1 MTYRLFISNSLNP
14 YHNLAIEERLLHEV
28 GDDELILYLWRNEK
42 TVVIGRN
49 QNIYAEVNLKELEK
63 IGGYPTRRLSGG
75 GAVYHDEGNINFTFV
90 AQTPHFN
97 TERQTE
103 IVLNAIRSLG
113 FDAQKTG
120 RNDLTIDGRKFS
132 GHSFYKTG
140 NRQFHNGTV
149 LINTN
154 PEIMSKVLTPSI
166 EKLQSKGVKSVRSR
180 TVNLAELDPSI
191 TWKTV
196 QDALI
201 QSFKDYILSEGNNQ
215 QLTVNSQRSTINGQ
229 KLEFEL
235 ESESTVRAN
244 NATHRLTDFENRD
257 FIFNKIAD
265 FTIEKTLH
273 TDNGNVTL
281 HLLIE
286 KEMIKDVQIFTD
298 SLNTDISAMRNGLL
312 NKKINEIEF

>member
-1 MTYRLFISNSLNP
+1 M
-14 YHNLAIEERLLHEV
+14 
-28 GDDELILYLWRNEK
+28 ILYLWRNEK

-97 TERQTE
+97 TERHME

-154 PEIMSKVLTPSI
+154 QEIMSRVLTPSI

-180 TVNLAELDPSI
+180 TVNLAELNPSI

-196 QDALI
+196 QNALI
-201 QSFKDYILSEGNNQ
+201 QSYKDYILSESNNR
-215 QLTVNSQRSTINGQ
+215 QLVIIDKLPLKNTI
-229 KLEFEL
+229 
-235 ESESTVRAN
+235 
-244 NATHRLTDFENRD
+244 HRLTDFEDRD

-312 NKKINEIEF
+312 NKKINEIDF

>member
-1 MTYRLFISNSLNP
+1 MTYKLFISNSLNP

-28 GDDELILYLWRNEK
+28 GDDELILYLWHNEK

-97 TERQTE
+97 TERHTE

-154 PEIMSKVLTPSI
+154 QEIMSRVLTPSI

-180 TVNLAELDPSI
+180 TVNLAELNPSI

-196 QDALI
+196 QNALI
-201 QSFKDYILSEGNNQ
+201 QSYKDYILSESNNR
-215 QLTVNSQRSTINGQ
+215 QLVIIDKLPPKNTI
-229 KLEFEL
+229 
-235 ESESTVRAN
+235 
-244 NATHRLTDFENRD
+244 HRLTDFEDRD

-312 NKKINEIEF
+312 NKKINEIDF

>member
-113 FDAQKTG
+113 FDAKKTG

-154 PEIMSKVLTPSI
+154 QEIMSKVLTPSI

-201 QSFKDYILSEGNNQ
+201 QSYKDYILSESNNR
-215 QLTVNSQRSTINGQ
+215 QLVIIDKLPLKNTI
-229 KLEFEL
+229 
-235 ESESTVRAN
+235 
-244 NATHRLTDFENRD
+244 HRLTDFEDRD

-286 KEMIKDVQIFTD
+286 NEIIKDVQIFTD
-298 SLNTDISAMRNGLL
+298 SLNTDISSLRDSLL
-312 NKKINEIEF
+312 NKKINELDF

>member
-154 PEIMSKVLTPSI
+154 QEIMSKVLTPSI

-180 TVNLAELDPSI
+180 TVNLAELNPSI

-201 QSFKDYILSEGNNQ
+201 QSYKDYIP
-215 QLTVNSQRSTINGQ
+215 
-229 KLEFEL
+229 
-235 ESESTVRAN
+235 SESN
-244 NATHRLTDFENRD
+244 NRQLVIIDKLPLKNTIHRLTDFEDRD

-286 KEMIKDVQIFTD
+286 NEIIKDVQIFTD
-298 SLNTDISAMRNGLL
+298 SLNTDISTLRDSLL
-312 NKKINEIEF
+312 NKKINELDF

>member
-1 MTYRLFISNSLNP
+1 MTYKLFISNSLNP

-97 TERQTE
+97 TERHTE

-154 PEIMSKVLTPSI
+154 QEIMSRVLTPSI

-180 TVNLAELDPSI
+180 TVNLAELNPSI

-196 QDALI
+196 QNALI
-201 QSFKDYILSEGNNQ
+201 QSYKDYILSESNNR
-215 QLTVNSQRSTINGQ
+215 QLVIIDKLPLKNTI
-229 KLEFEL
+229 
-235 ESESTVRAN
+235 
-244 NATHRLTDFENRD
+244 HRLTDFEDRD

>member
-97 TERQTE
+97 TERHTE

-154 PEIMSKVLTPSI
+154 QEIMSRVLTPSI

-201 QSFKDYILSEGNNQ
+201 QSFKDYILSEGNNR
-215 QLTVNSQRSTINGQ
+215 QLVIIDKLPLKNTI
-229 KLEFEL
+229 
-235 ESESTVRAN
+235 
-244 NATHRLTDFENRD
+244 HRLTDFEDRD